1 MNSAIEPTA
10 AILDCSQEA
19 YRKDPL
25 PVPSLSQ
32 SIAHTLLTES
42 PLHAWAEHPRLG
54 NLRKPS
60 TKAMDAGTILHKLVL
75 GKGADVEIIQAD
87 SYRTKLAQEI
97 RDRAI
102 EQRRTPILER
112 EYAVITG
119 ALEQIQANVRAYGI
133 ELSGE
138 SEVPVKWA
146 EQGSLGPVLCRG
158 MIDHVLMDRG
168 IIYDVKKTQSA
179 HPKACGRAA
188 ANYGMALQYSA
199 YTSAVAKLRPD
210 FEGRIDFVF
219 VFIEIEPPYAVFACR
234 PNGMLREL
242 GDMQWNRAVRLWEHC
257 LATNNWPGYGG
268 AGGIGVLE
276 APSWAITDEL
286 VKGDGNE

>member
-1 MNSAIEPTA
+1 VNTA

-54 NLRKPS
+54 NLRKPA

-87 SYRTKLAQEI
+87 NYRTKLAQEI

-102 EQRRTPILER
+102 EQHRTPILER
-112 EYAVITG
+112 EYAAITG
-119 ALEQIQANVRAYGI
+119 ALEQIQANIRAYGI
-133 ELSGE
+133 ELSGD
-138 SEVPVKWA
+138 SEVPVKWT
-146 EQGSLGPVLCRG
+146 EQGLLGPVLCRG
-158 MIDHVLMDRG
+158 MIDHMVTNG
-168 IIYDVKKTQSA
+168 GVTIYDVKKTQSA

-188 ANYGMALQYSA
+188 VNYGMAIQHAAYS
-199 YTSAVAKLRPD
+199 SAMAKIKPELA
-210 FEGRIDFVF
+210 GAIDFVF
-219 VFIEIEPPYAVFACR
+219 VFIEIEPPYAVFAAR

-242 GDMQWNRAVRLWEHC
+242 GDMQWQRAVRLWEHC

-268 AGGIGVLE
+268 VGGIGVLE
-276 APSWAITDEL
+276 APAWAISDEMI
-286 VKGDGNE
+286 VGEK